1 MSKTMKVLLSLSVFC
16 FLVIGITWTSQ
27 SSKVQSQS
35 KLKPEIQDQS
45 GTERIEAK
53 ARSVKGSDKEAIQN
67 LTAEIMTQ
75 YGWGN
80 APSLISNSVKN
91 RIVNAEQK
99 FQDGNGQ
106 GITELAVARALN
118 GLVVKFKAPVY
129 ASTSPSEVR
138 ELRGRLL
145 AFLPDLIGRGRA
157 ADGHERAKAPHSP
170 IALMSPVEAAYVAM
184 TMIHQK
190 MNNPE
195 FQMTQSERR
204 AAWIE
209 KHSKTPDSVVAKGS
223 PPSGAPT
230 ARQKEMASVIQR
242 AVKTIPQQ
250 NLFSLPD
257 QVLDALGIER

>member
-16 FLVIGITWTSQ
+16 FLVIGITWISQ

-35 KLKPEIQDQS
+35 KAKPEIQGQS

-53 ARSVKGSDKEAIQN
+53 ARAVKGADKEAIRN

-75 YGWGN
+75 YGWDN
-80 APSLISNSVKN
+80 APSLIGNSVKN

-99 FQDGNGQ
+99 FQDGKGQ

-118 GLVVKFKAPVY
+118 GLVVKFNAPSY
-129 ASTSPSEVR
+129 AYTSPSEVR

-145 AFLPDLIGRGRA
+145 AFLPDLIGRGRV
-157 ADGHERAKAPHSP
+157 ADGNARAKTPRSP
-170 IALMSPVEAAYVAM
+170 IPLMSPVEAAYVAM

-204 AAWIE
+204 EAWIE
-209 KHSKTPDSVVAKGS
+209 KHSKTPNSGGQKGS
-223 PPSGAPT
+223 PPSDAPT
-230 ARQKEMASVIQR
+230 GRQQEMASVMQR
-242 AVKTIPQQ
+242 AAKTIPQQ
-250 NLFSLPD
+250 DLSSLPD
-257 QVLDALGIER
+257 KVLDAIGIER